1 MEQEDGT
8 IDLLFTDL
16 VMPGSMNGLVLA
28 ERVREHRPD
37 VAVLLT
43 TGYNEELLAEG
54 PSARGW
60 DVLGKPYRHTEL
72 ADRVRAALNSKDR
85 VALQPQGR
93 SYSGPAHE
101 G

>member
-1 MEQEDGT
+1 
-8 IDLLFTDL
+8 
-16 VMPGSMNGLVLA
+16 VLA
-28 ERVREHRPD
+28 EKVRERLPST
-37 VAVLLT
+37 AILLT
-43 TGYNEELLAEG
+43 TGYNEELLVEG

-85 VALQPQGR
+85 AAPTPRGR
-93 SYSGPAHE
+93 NYSGPAHE